1 MGTLRHYDGIDIVE
15 LTERIQKAHPE
26 ISFETVLIVLS
37 SDAPDVE
44 EETKAIILSYA
55 GQQENSKDKHRTNGE

>member
-1 MGTLRHYDGIDIVE
+1 MGTLRKDDEIDIVE

-37 SDAPDVE
+37 SNAPDVE
-44 EETKAIILSYA
+44 EETKAIILSYV
-55 GQQENSKDKHRTNGE
+55 GQQVKSKDKHRTNGE

>member
-1 MGTLRHYDGIDIVE
+1 MGTLRHNDEIDIVE

-26 ISFETVLIVLS
+26 ISFETVVIVLS

-55 GQQENSKDKHRTNGE
+55 GQQEKSKDKHRTNGE